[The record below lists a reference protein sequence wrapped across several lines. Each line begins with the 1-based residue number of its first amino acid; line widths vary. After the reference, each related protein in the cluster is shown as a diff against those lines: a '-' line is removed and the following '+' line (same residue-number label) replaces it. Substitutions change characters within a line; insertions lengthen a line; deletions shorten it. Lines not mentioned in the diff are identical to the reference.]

1 MIWAIQTNDLTKRFP
16 SSLGRGKQE
25 KSHVSEHPAV
35 DRVNITIQK
44 GELFGLL
51 GPNGAGKT
59 TLIKLLC
66 TLIMPTSGT
75 AKLFGY
81 PLHNEAEIRK
91 MISLVTSDERSF
103 YWRLTGRQNLEFF
116 ANMNGLFGD
125 EAADTIGKTL
135 SHVGLL
141 EVADQRFQTY
151 STGMRQRLAI
161 GRAIL
166 NQPRLLFLDEPSRGL
181 DPKATNDLHELITAL
196 VTDHGITVLITTHRM
211 EEAEKL
217 CDRIAIMD
225 HGRILACGKIAEIKT
240 SLESVQKLIFTVSNL
255 KSSTQGQLLNKLR
268 NIETNP
274 IDELYITDGEIIISA
289 QEITDPIIN
298 QTIDILRKEQ
308 INIQQIQ
315 PVTNSLET
323 IFSQITSS
331 FKETEILTDTGPENI
346 ISEQKKNRFKPI
358 KPSMMF
364 PNIIGL
370 RIALAFLKR
379 DWLIESSYR
388 ISFLLQFI
396 GIFFSVTMFYFIS
409 ILFDKSATAYL
420 TRYNT
425 DYFSFVLIGI
435 AFSSYF
441 GVGLSSFSR
450 SLREAQTTG
459 TLEAILTTSVKT
471 STLIF
476 SSSLWEY
483 LFTTFKVIIYLLIGV
498 LFLRV
503 RFENANYFS
512 ALVILILSIVS
523 FSSLGIIAASFIM
536 VLKRGDPVTWIVSS
550 ISSLLGGVYY
560 PVNVLPGALQWLAK
574 LIPITY
580 TLDAVRL
587 ALLQGYSIPMLLSQI
602 IALSIFC
609 VLLIPISILA
619 FRYGLQRAKIEGSL
633 THY

>member
-1 MIWAIQTNDLTKRFP
+1 MIWAIQTNNLSKCFP
-16 SSLGRGKQE
+16 SSLGWNKQL
-25 KSHVSEHPAV
+25 KPPISKHPAV
-35 DRVNITIQK
+35 DRVNINIQK

-66 TLIMPTSGT
+66 TLIVPTSGT
-75 AKLFGY
+75 AKLFDY
-81 PLHNEAEIRK
+81 HLHNEAEIRK
-91 MISLVTSDERSF
+91 IISLVTSDERSF

-125 EAADTIGKTL
+125 EATYAIDKTL
-135 SHVGLL
+135 SQVDLID
-141 EVADQRFQTY
+141 VADQRFQTY

-166 NQPRLLFLDEPSRGL
+166 NQPRILFLDEPSRGL
-181 DPKATNDLHELITAL
+181 DPKATNELHKLITGL
-196 VTDHGITVLITTHRM
+196 VADHGITVLITTHRM

-225 HGRILACGKIAEIKT
+225 YGRILASGKIADIKS
-240 SLESVQKLIFTVSNL
+240 SLETGQNLIVTVSNL
-255 KSSTQGQLLNKLR
+255 KASTQKQLLNKIR
-268 NIETNP
+268 NIEPNL
-274 IDELYITDGEIIISA
+274 INDLYIDNSEIIISA
-289 QEITDPIIN
+289 PEITDPIVN
-298 QTIDILRKEQ
+298 QTIDLLRKEQ
-308 INIQQIQ
+308 IHIQRIQ
-315 PVTNSLET
+315 PVTKSLDT

-331 FKETEILTDTGPENI
+331 FQLTEKFTDNDQENKKPK
-346 ISEQKKNRFKPI
+346 QKKHRFKP
-358 KPSMMF
+358 KGLSLSLPSINGFRM
-364 PNIIGL
+364 
-370 RIALAFLKR
+370 ALAFLKR

-409 ILFDKSATAYL
+409 VLFDESASTYL

-450 SLREAQTTG
+450 SLRDAQTTG

-483 LFTTFKVIIYLLIGV
+483 LFTTFKVFIYLIIGV
-498 LFLRV
+498 LFLGV
-503 RFENANYFS
+503 KFENANYFS
-512 ALVILILSIVS
+512 ALVVLILSIVS

-560 PVNVLPGALQWLAK
+560 PVNVLPGIMQWLAN

-587 ALLQGYSIPMLLSQI
+587 ALLQGYSINELLPQI

-609 VLLIPISILA
+609 ILLVPISIFA
-619 FRYGLQRAKIEGSL
+619 FHYGLKRAKIDGSL